1 MIDIEGFQSKLYDD
15 EMSLNTIRSYVFAVK
30 QYAKYYSE
38 ITKENLRAYKEKLRM
53 RCKPSTVNLRL
64 TALLAYCRYI
74 GIPMQIKKIKMQRQT
89 YIENVIT
96 REQHDTL
103 IRRLRADGLDIW
115 AVNVAVLSMT
125 GMRISEAVRVTKR
138 DVLSGSVTMSTK
150 GKIRTIIIP
159 ATLRDA
165 IEKDLEQLR
174 AGDQI
179 MRNCS
184 GRPATANVVRW
195 GLIRFGVPYGI
206 PKEVLHPHSFRH
218 FFAIEYLKNDNNI
231 AKLCDL
237 LGHGSIEMTRI
248 YLQQSQA
255 QQKAAVDAAVNWYPG
270 AISMISDNTHYHQNE
285 TTESEE
291 NDGNKSKTG

>member
-1 MIDIEGFQSKLYDD
+1 MIDIEGFREKLYDD
-15 EMSLNTIRSYVFAVK
+15 EMSLNTIRSYVFAVQ
-30 QYAKYYSE
+30 QYAQEYSD
-38 ITKENLRAYKEKLRM
+38 ITKENLRTHKEKLKL

-64 TALLAYCRYI
+64 TALLSYCRYI
-74 GIPMQIKKIKMQRQT
+74 GKPMQIKKIKTQRQT

-96 REQHDTL
+96 REQHDLL
-103 IRRLRADGLDIW
+103 IRRLRSDGLDFW
-115 AVNVAVLSMT
+115 AVNVALLSMT

-138 DVLSGSVTMSTK
+138 DVLAGSVTLSTK
-150 GKIRTIIIP
+150 GKIRTILIP

-165 IEKDLEQLR
+165 IAQDLEQLHDR
-174 AGDQI
+174 DLI
-179 MRNCS
+179 MRS
-184 GRPATANVVRW
+184 SYGRPISAGYVSE
-195 GLIRFGVPYGI
+195 GLKRYGCRYGI

-237 LGHGSIEMTRI
+237 LGHGSIEMTKI

-270 AISMISDNTHYHQNE
+270 GIQITCDNQHYHR
-285 TTESEE
+285 SEKSKPDE
-291 NDGNKSKTG
+291 NDENKSKTG